1 MTAQTSTMTAQ
12 EKANLQFVLDW
23 WRDVL
28 QARHTE
34 LSGKYQAEDYIQHN
48 INIKTGRQG
57 FVDFFSKL
65 GPPVNPIPAKLTSP
79 PVVSF
84 AKGDYVLLVWERE
97 GKDPVDPTK
106 TYKYNTYDLMRLQ
119 NGKVQEHWD
128 WALKQPKIPFGGAPD
143 GVDYNT
149 VKFTFTP
156 EEQKNIAI
164 ANVEFK
170 DILQY
175 GHVELA
181 EKVMAP
187 TYIQHNPNV
196 PTGRAAFVDFFSKI
210 RKPEPIKAE
219 WKDKPALLIASGPY
233 VFYMFK
239 RIAGRSGQPVQQVP
253 GLLVR
258 HGADRERHGGG
269 ALGFGREE
277 PAGGGPRRRLGAM
290 DRHEEPQ
297 RLRLFV
303 AYRLPDAVVEGVA
316 AWQRQTLAGAGSV
329 RPTPPSRCT
338 SRWCS
343 WAVSRPRRWRSIAE
357 TVRRRTEAARR
368 PSFQVWRYRETP
380 RVGMLTLTELALPG
394 DGYAGRANELAGG
407 LMLDFQAAGIYEPE
421 KRDWKPHITVARFRA
436 APRLSAGD
444 AGARAVQR
452 ARRRPLRIK
461 AQPQRLGLRGAPL
474 NAVHGVAPLGA
485 AANTSPRSPAPRCQ
499 A

>member
-1 MTAQTSTMTAQ
+1 MGRVTGRRAARVVAAAVLALGLATHVQGQTNTMTAQ

-34 LSGKYQAEDYIQHN
+34 LSSKYQAEDYIQHN

-84 AKGDYVLLVWERE
+84 GKGDYVLLVWERE
-97 GKDPVDPTK
+97 GKDPADPAK

-143 GVDYNT
+143 GIDYNA
-149 VKFTFTP
+149 VKFNFTP

-239 RIAGRSGQPVQQVP
+239 RMLDDPDNAANKYPAFWFDMVRIENGMVAEHWDSAVKNPPAAGR
-253 GLLVR
+253 
-258 HGADRERHGGG
+258 GG
-269 ALGFGREE
+269 
-277 PAGGGPRRRLGAM
+277 
-290 DRHEEPQ
+290 D
-297 RLRLFV
+297 
-303 AYRLPDAVVEGVA
+303 
-316 AWQRQTLAGAGSV
+316 
-329 RPTPPSRCT
+329 
-338 SRWCS
+338 
-343 WAVSRPRRWRSIAE
+343 
-357 TVRRRTEAARR
+357 
-368 PSFQVWRYRETP
+368 
-380 RVGMLTLTELALPG
+380 
-394 DGYAGRANELAGG
+394 
-407 LMLDFQAAGIYEPE
+407 
-421 KRDWKPHITVARFRA
+421 
-436 APRLSAGD
+436 
-444 AGARAVQR
+444 
-452 ARRRPLRIK
+452 
-461 AQPQRLGLRGAPL
+461 
-474 NAVHGVAPLGA
+474 
-485 AANTSPRSPAPRCQ
+485 
-499 A
+499 